1 VAKTKKKPPVHEAV
15 EGIDKFDGH
24 AIEKDE
30 SATVVHAFK
39 LGRDAGLISVSE
51 YKGKKSLDIRRW
63 YLGEDE
69 RWHPTSKGI
78 RVPEESSSA
87 LLFLEALHQKQ
98 TAILALLNS

>member
-1 VAKTKKKPPVHEAV
+1 MAKTKKKPAV
-15 EGIDKFDGH
+15 ESIEKFDGH

-30 SATVVHAFK
+30 GVTVVHAFK

-51 YKGKKSLDIRRW
+51 YKGKKSIDIRRW

-78 RVPEESSSA
+78 RIPEESSSA
-87 LLFLEALHQKQ
+87 LFFLEALRQKQ
-98 TAILALLNS
+98 DAILSLLNA